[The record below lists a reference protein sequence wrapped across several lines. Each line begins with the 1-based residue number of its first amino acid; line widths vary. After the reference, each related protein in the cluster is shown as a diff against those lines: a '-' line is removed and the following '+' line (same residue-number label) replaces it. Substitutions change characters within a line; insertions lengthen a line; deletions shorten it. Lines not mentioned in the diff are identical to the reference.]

1 MEIAEIYVSLNTF
14 KKLFKFKMT
23 IKTYVPHKLIETNIC
38 NPVVVQFLTP
48 YKSTCYVS

>member
-23 IKTYVPHKLIETNIC
+23 IKTYVPQQTNR
-38 NPVVVQFLTP
+38 NQYL
-48 YKSTCYVS
+48 